1 VGDGESWCEINYQP
15 GVVIVGMVILAIHI
29 VLYNQA

>member
-1 VGDGESWCEINYQP
+1 LGDGGSWCEINDQP

-29 VLYNQA
+29 VVYNQA